1 MGERQFQNRNLC
13 APCLQTSRIGH
24 PLSDSICLLRPAD
37 HMGANS
43 APSVLL
49 LCWRPVH
56 LPLLAAMALSTPRHA
71 MRQRRSC
78 YEALVIRN
86 ALATWLSWCW
96 LQVGHGM
103 CNYLLTKPHSLEKFR
118 GMMLIVGRFNATV
131 HLCLVVICECF
142 VARSGLC
149 FDGRLRAW
157 VRAFCDACLT
167 HDCSDAGR

>member
-1 MGERQFQNRNLC
+1 
-13 APCLQTSRIGH
+13 
-24 PLSDSICLLRPAD
+24 
-37 HMGANS
+37 MGANS

-118 GMMLIVGRFNATV
+118 GMMLIAGRFNATV
-131 HLCLVVICECF
+131 HLCLVVIWHAL
-142 VARSGLC
+142 VYVLM
-149 FDGRLRAW
+149 D
-157 VRAFCDACLT
+157 
-167 HDCSDAGR
+167 DCVPGCVLSVTLASHMTVPTRGDDVP